1 MKAANGVPGPTL
13 LIGAALLGVA
23 VAVVNYVTPDN
34 GIAGTP
40 GALLVIVST
49 VALALVG
56 FALRRRFALGRPGGV
71 LWQAIALFLLAG
83 TALAA
88 WLLEAPVL
96 VALMILAACAWLY
109 IVIRGPR
116 DA

>member
-1 MKAANGVPGPTL
+1 MKSANGVPGPSL
-13 LIGAALLGVA
+13 LIAAALLGVA
-23 VAVVNYVTPDN
+23 VSVVNYVTPDN

-49 VALALVG
+49 VALALV
-56 FALRRRFALGRPGGV
+56 AWMLRRRFALGRGRGV

-83 TALAA
+83 TAFAA

-96 VALMILAACAWLY
+96 VALMMVF
-109 IVIRGPR
+109 IVIQGRR